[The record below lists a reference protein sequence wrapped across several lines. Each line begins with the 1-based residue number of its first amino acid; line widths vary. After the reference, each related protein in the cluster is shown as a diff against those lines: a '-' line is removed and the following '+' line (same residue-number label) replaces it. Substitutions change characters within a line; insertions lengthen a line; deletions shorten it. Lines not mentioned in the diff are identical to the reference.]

1 MHASAARWL
10 WRRVRSELTCG
21 EGDGGGEREC
31 RLRLLVWL
39 VKADPLVGYLR
50 SVPIC
55 APVSRHRWSGLE
67 FFGRCAA
74 LPCFVVLLA
83 HRRVGASN
91 SIRWPITIFSYFF
104 LEEIDWSRQLE
115 EKGVRWPLAKE
126 KIVKS
131 IKVLP
136 NLEFLAVLVDMLL
149 HSDPRCVICQRFNGV
164 VWHQKQQNPKVGAT
178 LCRMQMRPNE

>member
-1 MHASAARWL
+1 M
-10 WRRVRSELTCG
+10 RSELTCG

-104 LEEIDWSRQLE
+104 LEEIDWSRQVE

-136 NLEFLAVLVDMLL
+136 NLELFGCFGGHAAAFRSEVRHLSTIQWRRVAPETTKSEGRR
-149 HSDPRCVICQRFNGV
+149 H
-164 VWHQKQQNPKVGAT
+164 T
-178 LCRMQMRPNE
+178 LSYANEAE